1 MATWSMLSRSFPEKV
16 MCATLARET
25 HVQRMPSVY
34 SLAHILVGIC
44 TERSG
49 DGDEDEGGN

>member
-1 MATWSMLSRSFPEKV
+1 
-16 MCATLARET
+16 MCAILARET
-25 HVQRMPSVY
+25 HVQRMLSLY

-49 DGDEDEGGN
+49 DGDENGDGN